1 MENLEIYSLENISLK
16 QVHEAFMQSF
26 SDYEVPMKMPIDQFE
41 EMIITRDIDF
51 GCSVGCFS
59 DGKLVGFI
67 LCGYREIDG
76 KKYCYNGG
84 TGVIPSFRRKAIA
97 NDLFIKLVDSLKKD
111 NVDIFLLEVLENNTP
126 AIDLYRKNG
135 FGVQRCFK
143 SFKINKEDVLDALAN
158 DYSVGYD
165 KANYVNID
173 EANFHPFMP
182 SWQNQKISILNNID
196 NYEYCSV
203 SSNEKVVGFGFIHKK
218 RGDIPQ
224 LRVLK
229 GWENKNLEQLIV
241 SELKDKTESD
251 VIKLVTL
258 DESIG
263 LIKILPNIGFSYF
276 LGLYEMAFS
285 LD

>member
-1 MENLEIYSLENISLK
+1 ME
-16 QVHEAFMQSF
+16 SF
-26 SDYEVPMKMPIDQFE
+26 SDYEVAMDMPIDRFE

-51 GCSVGCFS
+51 SCSVGCFS

-67 LCGYREIDG
+67 LCGYRKIDG
-76 KKYCYNGG
+76 KKYCYDGG
-84 TGVIPSFRRKAIA
+84 TGVIPSFRRKGIA
-97 NDLFIKLVDSLKKD
+97 NDLFIKLVDLLKKD
-111 NVDIFLLEVLENNTP
+111 DVDIFLLEVLENNTP

-135 FGVQRCFK
+135 FGVQRRLKC
-143 SFKINKEDVLDALAN
+143 FKINKEDVLDSLPD
-158 DYSVGYD
+158 DYAVGYD

-173 EANFHPFMP
+173 EANFQPFMP
-182 SWQNQKISILNNID
+182 SWQNQRISILNNID

-203 SSNEKVVGFGFIHKK
+203 SFNEEVIGFGFIHKK

-241 SELKDKTESD
+241 SELKDRTESS

-258 DESIG
+258 DESIS
-263 LIKILPNIGFSYF
+263 LIKILPDIGFSDF
-276 LGLYEMAFS
+276 LNLYEMTLS